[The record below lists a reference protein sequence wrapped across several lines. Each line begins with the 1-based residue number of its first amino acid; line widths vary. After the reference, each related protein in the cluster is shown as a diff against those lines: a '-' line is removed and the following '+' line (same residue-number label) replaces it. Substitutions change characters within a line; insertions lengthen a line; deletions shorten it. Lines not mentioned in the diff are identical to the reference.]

1 MDCRNFHGSRRFP
14 RLEACMRQLDRTWIA
29 EGGGVA
35 PHGLAEQQGPCC
47 RAEERAN
54 VYWNNHPDHSRDRAA
69 RGLFRYRRRAV
80 LRDRLLWWRRP
91 WTDHCYPADPA
102 PVGTNLGDPTVTRP
116 TRHSGARESANPEFR
131 IVMISHGPGSR
142 CAKSRISRCALHVS
156 VLLTK
161 VRIQSHRRLRRE
173 GWSHSTPQNKAFV
186 VIGPDL

>member
-1 MDCRNFHGSRRFP
+1 MVPAGFLGWKLACDNLTAPGLRR
-14 RLEACMRQLDRTWIA
+14 
-29 EGGGVA
+29 GGVA
-35 PHGLAEQQGPCC
+35 PRGLAEQQGPCC

-116 TRHSGARESANPEFR
+116 T
-131 IVMISHGPGSR
+131 
-142 CAKSRISRCALHVS
+142 
-156 VLLTK
+156 
-161 VRIQSHRRLRRE
+161 
-173 GWSHSTPQNKAFV
+173 
-186 VIGPDL
+186 